1 MAPTGWKRGSA
12 HGQLQKSTTGKF
24 HWALSEMLA
33 ARSYSATLVEII
45 GVVGRLAGYPPLDP
59 PGAELPSAEKNQ
71 WLGLCSKRN
80 AHFTGLFFRQLCRG
94 RSPSRPSRR
103 PRPWRGQ
110 Y

>member
-1 MAPTGWKRGSA
+1 QRPRP
-12 HGQLQKSTTGKF
+12 
-24 HWALSEMLA
+24 A
-33 ARSYSATLVEII
+33 AEVDDGEVSLGPFRNVGRQNSYSATLVEII
-45 GVVGRLAGYPPLDP
+45 GVFGRFAGYPPLDP

-71 WLGLCSKRN
+71 WLGRCSKRN